1 MLRPRAPFARYARR
15 RAGYSRAV
23 GEKTAE
29 KIARNN
35 SLFRDA
41 NNDIEAAAAGFG
53 IAPGRWTPFI
63 CECSDPQC
71 MQIVR
76 VTLDEYR
83 HVRSDPRWFVHAI
96 GHETEVEGAVR
107 PVEEHDR
114 FVIVEKIGE
123 AGSIAAEL
131 AGERTET

>member
-1 MLRPRAPFARYARR
+1 M
-15 RAGYSRAV
+15 GDE
-23 GEKTAE
+23 GAE

-41 NNDIEAAAAGFG
+41 NEDIEAAAAEFG
-53 IAPGRWTPFI
+53 IEAGRWTPFI
-63 CECSDPQC
+63 CECSDPRC

-76 VTLDEYR
+76 VTLAEYR
-83 HVRSDPRWFVHAI
+83 HVRSDPRWFVHAV
-96 GHETEVEGAVR
+96 GHETEVKGVVR

-114 FVIVEKIGE
+114 FTIVEKIGE

-131 AGERTET
+131 AAEPKET